1 MSHNKRKVSDGEVEN
16 KSSVMQRV
24 KLEDEHDVDFTELSE
39 EAFLELEDSCFESEQ
54 VLKIKDMVDEYTIT
68 FRLTPKEALTC
79 SMLTQ
84 GKKNALNKSFNN
96 ITALTT
102 PLVTIETNEDY
113 YNHYGLEYVS
123 FFFCFFL
130 IPFPF
135 STMFLLLFPST
146 MSSSALSLKNQPS
159 LPAPHHHHHH
169 LTHHTQELLGPP
181 PGDQEAV
188 GEGGRAAGDFSQH
201 IFRET
206 GWSDP
211 QPPPCPPSDQEGQGS
226 APFPLFGLVS
236 PSFGLH
242 PEVQDQVLDA
252 IRHLLSMVAGYKSFS
267 DSSIITHIDREVHN
281 KDVFVAGPVDPAV
294 TALFMT
300 PCDGLYR

>member
-1 MSHNKRKVSDGEVEN
+1 MSHNKRKVSDREVET

-39 EAFLELEDSCFESEQ
+39 EAFLELEDSCFESDQ

-68 FRLTPKEALTC
+68 FRLTPKDALTC

-113 YNHYGLEYVS
+113 YNNYGLEYVS

-135 STMFLLLFPST
+135 SIMFLLLFPST

-169 LTHHTQELLGPP
+169 LTHHTQELLRPS

-188 GEGGRAAGDFSQH
+188 GEGGRAPGDFSQH

-211 QPPPCPPSDQEGQGS
+211 QPPSRPPQTRKGR
-226 APFPLFGLVS
+226 
-236 PSFGLH
+236 GLH

-267 DSSIITHIDREVHN
+267 DSSIINYIAREVHN